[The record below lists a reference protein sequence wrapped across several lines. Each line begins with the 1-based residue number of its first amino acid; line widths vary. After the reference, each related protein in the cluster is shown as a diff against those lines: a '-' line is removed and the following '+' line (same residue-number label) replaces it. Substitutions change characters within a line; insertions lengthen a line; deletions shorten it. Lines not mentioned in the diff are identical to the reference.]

1 MSEPV
6 RPWVDLLVLAIDRIS
21 TTVEDMHGAIAR
33 PWFRLAGPADRRLQG
48 LHTQATAGVYR
59 SVRSAARTAGR
70 VSDLVEPAS
79 TTVRDSRS
87 DAVLAFANAVWG
99 DDLTRQS
106 SPMATAMT
114 IRSPHGVTIPLD
126 RDSVAE
132 SFPAPSDR
140 IVVLLHGLGQT
151 ERCFTSSDTS
161 PGLAA
166 AIEASPST
174 PVLVRYNS
182 GRSVPANGED
192 LADLLGELI
201 EHWPVPVTEISL
213 VGYSMG
219 GLVARAAI
227 HSGRAGDARWA
238 EVVRHLVTIAAPHA
252 GSPIEKAVEV
262 ASRSLMVAPQTRPLA
277 GFLQSRSAG
286 IQDLRSGV
294 DLPSSFDGVEH
305 HAVAAVVTSNAG
317 SSFGSLFGDL
327 VVRPS
332 SAVGRTDLR
341 VDSEAVIGGRRH
353 FDILDD
359 PTMIDRVLDWLEPA
373 RADHGRPVTTAA
385 QRPAPV
391 ALGLSAT
398 ATASPSAIDSASR
411 TDRLT
416 GST

>member
-6 RPWVDLLVLAIDRIS
+6 RPWVDLLVLAVDRIS
-21 TTVEDMHGAIAR
+21 TTVEGMHGAIAR
-33 PWFRLAGPADRRLQG
+33 PWFRLAGPADRSLRG
-48 LHTQATAGVYR
+48 LHTQAIAGVYR
-59 SVRSAARTAGR
+59 SVRSVARTAGR
-70 VSDLVEPAS
+70 VSDLVQPAS
-79 TTVRDSRS
+79 TPVRDARS
-87 DAVLAFANAVWG
+87 DAVRAFTNAVWG
-99 DDLTRQS
+99 DDLMRRR
-106 SPMATAMT
+106 SPMATAMS
-114 IRSPHGVTIPLD
+114 IRSRHGVAIPLD
-126 RDSVAE
+126 RASVAE

-151 ERCFTSSDTS
+151 ERCFAGSDTS

-182 GRSVPANGED
+182 GRPVASNGEE
-192 LADLLGELI
+192 LADQLGELV

-227 HSGRAGDARWA
+227 HSGRAGGERWS

-252 GSPIEKAVEV
+252 GSPIEKAVEL

-286 IQDLRSGV
+286 IRDLRSGV
-294 DLPSSFDGVEH
+294 DLPSAFDGVEH
-305 HAVAAVVTSNAG
+305 HAVAAVVTSDPG
-317 SSFGSLFGDL
+317 SNVGSVFGDL

-332 SAVGRTDLR
+332 SAVGRVS

-359 PTMIDRVLDWLEPA
+359 PMMIDRVLRWIDSA
-373 RADHGRPVTTAA
+373 RAGHGQSAVQPPDPLAV
-385 QRPAPV
+385 
-391 ALGLSAT
+391 GLSST
-398 ATASPSAIDSASR
+398 VTASPSVSDSASR

>member
-1 MSEPV
+1 LSEPV
-6 RPWVDLLVLAIDRIS
+6 RPWVDLLVLAVDRIS
-21 TTVEDMHGAIAR
+21 TTVEGMHTAIAR
-33 PWFRLAGPADRRLQG
+33 PWFRFAGPAEGHLLG
-48 LHTQATAGVYR
+48 LHTQVTAGVYR
-59 SVRSAARTAGR
+59 SVRTVARSAGR
-70 VSDLVEPAS
+70 VSDLVPPAAR
-79 TTVRDSRS
+79 TVPDAPA
-87 DAVLAFANAVWG
+87 DAVRAFANAVWG
-99 DDLTRQS
+99 DDLARQRS
-106 SPMATAMT
+106 SMATGMT
-114 IRSPHGVTIPLD
+114 VRARHGVTIPLD
-126 RDSVAE
+126 RASVAE
-132 SFPAPSDR
+132 AFPAPTDR

-166 AIEASPST
+166 AIEASAST

-182 GRSVPANGED
+182 GHSVAVNGGE
-192 LADLLGELI
+192 LADLLDELI
-201 EHWPVPVTEISL
+201 EHWPVPVKEVAL

-227 HSGRAGDARWA
+227 HSGRANGARWT

-252 GSPIEKAVEV
+252 GSPIEKAVEA

-277 GFLQSRSAG
+277 GFLRSRSAG
-286 IQDLRSGV
+286 IRDLRSGL

-305 HAVAAVVTSNAG
+305 HVVAAVVTSNAG
-317 SSFGSLFGDL
+317 STVGSVLGDL

-332 SAVGRTDLR
+332 SAVGRMDLL
-341 VDSEAVIGGRRH
+341 VDDEAVIGGRRH

-359 PTMIDRVLDWLEPA
+359 PTVIDRVLDWLEPA
-373 RADHGRPVTTAA
+373 RADDGQSVTAA
-385 QRPAPV
+385 AQPPAPV

-416 GST
+416 GNT